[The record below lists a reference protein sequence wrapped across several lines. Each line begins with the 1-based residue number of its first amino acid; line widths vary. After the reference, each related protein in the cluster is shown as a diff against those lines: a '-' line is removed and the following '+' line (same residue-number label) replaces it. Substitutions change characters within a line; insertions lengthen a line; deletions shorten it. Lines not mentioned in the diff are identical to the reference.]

1 MTSPLILLRNA
12 TVFAPEPLGVQDVLL
27 GGRQILAMAPQLPTP
42 TGWPVEVVDLQGR
55 SLIPGLIDAHTH
67 LAGGGGEAGA
77 RTRVPAVQLTELT
90 RAGVTTAIGL
100 LGTDGRTRTTAELLA
115 CARGLAEQGF
125 NALCYTG
132 SYEVPTT
139 TLTGSVRGDLVHVDR
154 LVACGEVALSDHRSS
169 QPTFDEL
176 AKLAADCHVAGMMT
190 GKAGLL
196 HLHMGDGKR
205 GFSLVHQILDHTELP
220 ARTFHPTH
228 VNRQKWLFEDAKALA
243 ARGVTV
249 DVTAFPADDESLSA
263 ADAVEAWIRAG
274 LPMERLTMSSD
285 GGGCLPTFDR
295 DGVLL
300 HMDVGR
306 SAALLD
312 EIRDLVRRG
321 HALGTVLPVVTTH
334 VASLFRLAGKGR
346 IAVGMDADV
355 VALDAGLHV
364 HDVWMGGVPFVRGG
378 IPVRWGTFEVPGK

>member
-1 MTSPLILLRNA
+1 MILLQNGH
-12 TVFAPEPLGVQDVLL
+12 VFAPEDLGIQDVLL
-27 GGRQILAMAPQLPTP
+27 AGRQIVALGPRLPVPQGL
-42 TGWPVEVVDLQGR
+42 GVEVVDLAGKY
-55 SLIPGLIDAHTH
+55 LIPGLIDAHTH

-77 RTRVPAVQLTELT
+77 RTRVPAVHLSELT
-90 RAGVTTAIGL
+90 CAGVTSAIGL

-125 NALCYTG
+125 NAWAYTG

-176 AKLAADCHVAGMMT
+176 ARLAADCHVAGMMT

-196 HLHMGDGKR
+196 HLHMGDGRR
-205 GFSLVHQILDHTELP
+205 GFSLIDQILDQTELP

-228 VNRQKWLFEDAKALA
+228 VNRQKWLFEDAKRLA

-249 DVTAFPADDESLSA
+249 DVTAFPADDDSWSA
-263 ADAVEAWIRAG
+263 ADAISQWLDAG
-274 LPMERLTMSSD
+274 LPPERLTMSSD
-285 GGGCLPTFDR
+285 GGGCLPTFDAN
-295 DGVLL
+295 GVLL

-306 SAALLD
+306 STALLQ
-312 EIRDLVRRG
+312 EIRVLVARG
-321 HALGTVLPVVTTH
+321 HGLAQVLPFVTTH
-334 VASLFRLAGKGR
+334 VTDLFRLPGKGR
-346 IAVGMDADV
+346 VRMGMDADV
-355 VALDAGLHV
+355 VVLDAQLAV
-364 HDVWMGGVPFVRGG
+364 QDVWIGGLPFVRGG
-378 IPVRWGTFEVPGK
+378 APVRRGPFEQ